1 MSMPNYFLDFT
12 FDAKNVPGNE
22 ELNIQKEA
30 SAYVALIVFETVFSA
45 VVQNSKGSGV
55 YEENVIALWDIPH

>member
-1 MSMPNYFLDFT
+1 MYFLDFT

-22 ELNIQKEA
+22 ELNIQNEA
-30 SAYVALIVFETVFSA
+30 SVYVALIVFETVFAA

-55 YEENVIALWDIPH
+55 YEENVIALWGIPY